1 MMNEKAQILYMQV
14 RLVRLASNEW
24 NMPISEVG
32 RVFYDNGVFEYID
45 KLWDLFHVEGDYAVL
60 EDIKSYLQ
68 NRKVTV

>member
-24 NMPISEVG
+24 NIPIREVG
-32 RVFYDNGVFEYID
+32 RIFYDNGVFEYID
-45 KLWDLFHVEGDYAVL
+45 KLWDLFHVEGDNAVL
-60 EDIKSYLQ
+60 EDIKTYLQ